1 VVVAVAVAVAEVG
14 AAETSGLLSCFC
26 PEELRAVRLVMVL
39 RRRRISST
47 SCMPSGFFLKR
58 YWSKCRPS
66 DEEVN
71 G

>member
-1 VVVAVAVAVAEVG
+1 VVVAVAVALVVG
-14 AAETSGLLSCFC
+14 AAEGSGLLSCFC
-26 PEELRAVRLVMVL
+26 PAELRAVRLVMVL

-58 YWSKCRPS
+58 YWSKWRPS